1 MKAMIRIKSIIVLL
15 AAVGLVSCGQQQA
28 ASIKDDANTLQY
40 YAYNPDDTIGNG
52 LYWNLLRIDSLRVE
66 YLMDHPMDNA
76 PEDADSAFATAGLI
90 WKDFLKLCS
99 KNDYEQATRWYLNHE
114 GDFIVAMPSTTIKFY
129 LDYYVIETLLL
140 DYLPKEEAFG
150 KLIEIFELDKTMTET
165 VVAIGQNH
173 YGYIPPHYALL
184 YRTLGETYMYAGL
197 EDKAIEQI
205 EPFRKALYLL
215 SDDEAFNEM
224 EINQFETDII
234 SAFGNATR

>member
-1 MKAMIRIKSIIVLL
+1 MIRIKTIIVLL
-15 AAVGLVSCGQQQA
+15 AAVGLVSCGQQQV
-28 ASIKDDANTLQY
+28 ASIKDDAKPLQY

-76 PEDADSAFATAGLI
+76 PEDADSAFTTAGLI

-114 GDFIVAMPSTTIKFY
+114 GDFIVVMPTTTIKFY

-140 DYLPKEEAFG
+140 DYLPKEEALG
-150 KLIEIFELDKTMTET
+150 KLIEIYELDKTLTET

-173 YGYIPPHYALL
+173 DGYIPPHYALL
-184 YRTLGETYMYAGL
+184 YRILGETYMYGGL
-197 EDKAIEQI
+197 KDKAIEQI
-205 EPFRKALYLL
+205 EPFRQALYLL
-215 SDDEAFNEM
+215 SDDEFFNKT
-224 EINQFETDII
+224 EINRFQEAINNAFENT
-234 SAFGNATR
+234 TR